1 MPFKLTREM
10 VMVLGGKHAP
20 LYRETFLEL
29 CVAAM
34 RAARAHGQ
42 ALLSLCEMTAYRYPY
57 TQALTLTL
65 GAPIPVRDDRLP
77 LRAALL
83 RRGRS
88 QPGAAARPYPN
99 PHPHPSPSPNPDPI
113 PGKFMRIRTFYYL
126 PPKAGFNWRGPALP
140 LTEPEP

>member
-20 LYRETFLEL
+20 LYRETFSEL

-65 GAPIPVRDDRLP
+65 GAPISVRYDRLPLPLHLSLTLTLTLGAPIPVRDDRLP
-77 LRAALL
+77 LPL
-83 RRGRS
+83 
-88 QPGAAARPYPN
+88 
-99 PHPHPSPSPNPDPI
+99 HPSPNPNPRRSY
-113 PGKFMRIRTFYYL
+113 PCAR
-126 PPKAGFNWRGPALP
+126 
-140 LTEPEP
+140 